1 MADPALG
8 EAKVEQTAA
17 PVTPLPAAQAPPQAP
32 APRRRFARALLRLF
46 LLVVVPVA
54 GAVVGAHYWVVG
66 GRFIETDNAYVRA
79 DKVAVSAEIGGR
91 VVEVPVSSNQVV
103 AEGDLLFRIDD
114 QPYRIQLAQSE
125 ARLDMV
131 RTEIAVLRAKYWQA
145 HEEVVLAETR
155 AAYFEREYRRQTQLA
170 ERNVAAAAK
179 VDEARHALDVALQS
193 VTVKERE
200 LGEISARLGGNPDTP
215 DENFARF
222 IAARTKRDQDILN
235 LNDTVIRAPAD
246 GIIGRVDLRP
256 GTIVDPGRP
265 VISLVETA
273 DLWLEANLKEG
284 QLTHVRE
291 GQLATVRV
299 DAYPDHEWQAR
310 VASFSPATGAEFAV
324 LPSQNATGNWVKV
337 VQRVP
342 VRLRIE
348 RDPAD
353 PPLRVGMS
361 VLVSI
366 DTGHERPIPEI
377 VLRVL
382 AWLPSLEELGL
393 E

>member
-8 EAKVEQTAA
+8 EATVDQTTA
-17 PVTPLPAAQAPPQAP
+17 PVTPLPAAQARPPAP
-32 APRRRFARALLRLF
+32 APRLRWARALLRF
-46 LLVVVPVA
+46 VLLVTVPVA
-54 GAVVGAHYWVVG
+54 GALVAAHYWMIG

-79 DKVAVSAEIGGR
+79 DKVAVSAEVSGR
-91 VVEVPVSSNQVV
+91 VVEVPVSSNQIV
-103 AEGDLLFRIDD
+103 AAGDLLFRIDD

-125 ARLDMV
+125 AKLSMV

-155 AAYFEREYRRQTQLA
+155 AAYFEREYQRQTQLA

-179 VDEARHALDVALQS
+179 VDEARHEWDVALQT

-215 DENFARF
+215 DESFARF

-273 DLWLEANLKEG
+273 DLWLEANLKES
-284 QLTHVRE
+284 QLTHVRV
-291 GQLATVRV
+291 GQLASVRV
-299 DAYPDHEWQAR
+299 DAYPDHTWQAR

-342 VRLRIE
+342 VRLRID

-361 VLVSI
+361 LLVSI

-377 VLRVL
+377 VLHIL
-382 AWLPSLEELGL
+382 AWLPSLEGLGL